1 MIINILGVKYY
12 GEIEF
17 FFACLK
23 VATLL
28 GLMLFALIA
37 NLGGVPTNKVYI
49 GGKYWREEPFNNDYL
64 GIKPKSLSNFCGF
77 WAVFT
82 GAAFAYSTIESVAV
96 MGGEAHNPRRS
107 IAKAIKTTFIRI
119 IVIYVIGTLM
129 ISLTVS
135 FKDPLLLSEIE
146 KDSGNAGSSPWVIMC
161 KNANVKVLPHI
172 INAVVISSALSSGN
186 EQLYVLSRL
195 LMALARERQ
204 LPKIFMRTSRNGIPY
219 MGVVV
224 GALFACL
231 AFLSV
236 SSGSNQA
243 FIWLSNLSALS
254 ALITW
259 SGIALA
265 FIRFRKACLR
275 QGVDRHKFTYRGY
288 FQPYLAYYTIA
299 LFMLVLITNGFSAWI
314 PTFDVSTFF
323 ASYITI
329 PVVIICYVGWKITKR
344 TKIVPI
350 DEIDLSKGPIESLR
364 GTRYDTMSPNY
375 AHGGHA

>member
-1 MIINILGVKYY
+1 
-12 GEIEF
+12 
-17 FFACLK
+17 
-23 VATLL
+23 
-28 GLMLFALIA
+28 MLFALIA
-37 NLGGVPTNKVYI
+37 NLGGVPTNREFI
-49 GGKYWREEPFNNDYL
+49 GGRYWREEPFNNNYL

-119 IVIYVIGTLM
+119 LLIYVIGTLM

-135 FKDPLLLSEIE
+135 MHDPMLLSAL
-146 KDSGNAGSSPWVIMC
+146 DSGSNNAGSSPWVIICYNM
-161 KNANVKVLPHI
+161 KVKVLPHI
-172 INAVVISSALSSGN
+172 INAVVITSALSSGN
-186 EQLYVLSRL
+186 EQLYVVSRL
-195 LMALARERQ
+195 LMALARNHQ
-204 LPKIFMRTSRNGIPY
+204 LPKIFMRTTKNGIPY
-219 MGVVV
+219 MGVAV

-231 AFLSV
+231 AYLSV
-236 SSGSNQA
+236 SNGSNQA

-259 SGIALA
+259 SGISLSY
-265 FIRFRKACLR
+265 IRFLKAVKIQGIDRK
-275 QGVDRHKFTYRGY
+275 KFAYRGY

-299 LFMLVLITNGFSAWI
+299 LFMLVLFTNGFASWI
-314 PTFDVSTFF
+314 PTFDVANFF

-329 PVVIICYVGWKITKR
+329 PVVIVCYVGWKVAKR
-344 TKIVPI
+344 TKLVPI
-350 DEIDLSKGPIESLR
+350 NDIDLSNGPIESLR

-375 AHGGHA
+375 SHTGYA